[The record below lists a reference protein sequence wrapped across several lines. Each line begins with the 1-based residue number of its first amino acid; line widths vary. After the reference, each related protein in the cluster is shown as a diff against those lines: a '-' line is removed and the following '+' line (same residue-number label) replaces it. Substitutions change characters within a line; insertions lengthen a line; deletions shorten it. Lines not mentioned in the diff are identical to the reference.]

1 MIEIG
6 KHNTLTALRMTS
18 VGMYLG
24 NAEGEEVLLPNKYVP
39 ETLKVDDDITV
50 FIYKDSEDRII
61 ATNLEPKILLN
72 EFACLVVKDVNN
84 IGAFLDWG
92 LEKDLLVPFR
102 EQSKK
107 MEIGKRYPVYLY
119 LDERTGRLAAS
130 SKTDSFLERQHVD
143 LNVGDKV
150 NVLICY
156 TSDLGVNVIINN
168 KYKGIIYHNELFT
181 YITIGDKV
189 EGYVKNIREEGKIDI
204 TLQKLGYQQIE
215 SSAEF
220 ILEKLRASKGV
231 LKLTD
236 KSDSEEIMFR
246 LQMSKKN
253 FKKAIGALYKKGL
266 IRLEE
271 DGIYLV

>member
-1 MIEIG
+1 
-6 KHNTLTALRMTS
+6 MTS

-24 NAEGEEVLLPNKYVP
+24 NEEGEELLLPNKYVP
-39 ETLKVDDDITV
+39 ENFNVDEDIDV
-50 FIYKDSEDRII
+50 FIYKDSEDRLI
-61 ATNLEPKILLN
+61 ATNLEPKIKLH
-72 EFACLVVKDVNN
+72 EFACLVCKDVNT

-102 EQSKK
+102 EQGKK

-119 LDERTGRLAAS
+119 FDERSGRLAAS
-130 SKTDSFLERQHVD
+130 SKIESFIEKENIKLE
-143 LNVGDKV
+143 VGEKV
-150 NVLICY
+150 NLLICY

-168 KYKGIIYHNELFT
+168 TYKGIIYHNDLFT
-181 YITIGDKV
+181 HITIGDKV
-189 EGYVKNIREEGKIDI
+189 EGYIKNIREEGKIDV
-204 TLQKLGYQQIE
+204 TLQKLGYSQVE
-215 SSAEF
+215 DSADK
-220 ILEKLRASKGV
+220 IMSKLKASNGV

-253 FKKAIGALYKKGL
+253 FKKAVGGLYKQGI